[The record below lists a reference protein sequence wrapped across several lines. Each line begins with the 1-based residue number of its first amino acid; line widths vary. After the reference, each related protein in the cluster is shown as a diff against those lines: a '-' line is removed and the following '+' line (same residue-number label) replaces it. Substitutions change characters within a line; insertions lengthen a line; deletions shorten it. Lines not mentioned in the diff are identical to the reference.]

1 MYHIKQLGK
10 QFIEYKVSYRWY
22 TLNYNNH
29 QSNSMKIEKIQTG
42 KRRYMDLLLLGDEQ
56 ESMIDRYLD
65 RGDVF
70 VMSNENEQA
79 IGIGIAVV
87 TDEGNEVCELKNI
100 AVALEYQR
108 NGYGREMIE
117 HMCRIYC
124 NRFSSMTVG
133 TGDSIQTVSFY
144 KNCGCMY
151 THSIPDFFIANY
163 DHIIIEEGK
172 PLKDTFCQVRRESNT

>member
-70 VMSNENEQA
+70 V
-79 IGIGIAVV
+79 II
-87 TDEGNEVCELKNI
+87 
-100 AVALEYQR
+100 
-108 NGYGREMIE
+108 
-117 HMCRIYC
+117 
-124 NRFSSMTVG
+124 TV
-133 TGDSIQTVSFY
+133 
-144 KNCGCMY
+144 
-151 THSIPDFFIANY
+151 
-163 DHIIIEEGK
+163 
-172 PLKDTFCQVRRESNT
+172 R